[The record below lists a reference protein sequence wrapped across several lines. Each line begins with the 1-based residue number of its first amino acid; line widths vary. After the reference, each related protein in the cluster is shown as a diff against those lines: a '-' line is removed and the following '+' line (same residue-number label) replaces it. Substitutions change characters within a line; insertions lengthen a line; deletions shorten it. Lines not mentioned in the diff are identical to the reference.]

1 VADRAL
7 TRPDAR
13 VAPAREARIPVRR
26 IPQPPPER
34 IRSTWQLARPA
45 RIRRALDVAL
55 ARDPGGWFVVGA
67 SADVPA
73 RTSVV
78 RTVDGRE
85 VVLWRR
91 NDGALVAGP
100 GACPHMGAL
109 LEGCPVEGSVL
120 YCRWHGMELPASG
133 SDLWTPWPAL
143 DDGVLL
149 WVRLPATGETPTDRP
164 AIPERPPLSESIIGV
179 ISEPGRCEPRDIVAN
194 RLDPWHGAWYHPYAF
209 SHLSVDDDASSDEN
223 LVVDVT
229 FRLSRGLG
237 IPVRA
242 VFSCPDART
251 VVMAIVAGEGAGS
264 IVETHATPL
273 GVDGDGQPRTM
284 MVEATVAHSPR
295 AGFRVARRLSPLVRQ
310 AMRHTARRLWVDD
323 LAYAERRFE
332 LRRRGDSPG

>member
-1 VADRAL
+1 MADREL
-7 TRPDAR
+7 IRP
-13 VAPAREARIPVRR
+13 APPASGPRIPVRR
-26 IPQPPPER
+26 IPQPPPQR

-55 ARDPGGWFVVGA
+55 ARNPGGWFVVGA
-67 SADVPA
+67 SHDVPA
-73 RTSVV
+73 ETSVV
-78 RTVDGRE
+78 RTVAGQE

-91 NDGALVAGP
+91 SDGSLVAGP

-109 LEGCPVEGSVL
+109 LSGCPVEGSVL
-120 YCRWHGMELPASG
+120 FCRWHGMGLPADG

-149 WVRLPATGETPTDRP
+149 WVRLPTDGEQPTERP
-164 AIPERPPLSESIIGV
+164 AIPARPPVAESIVGV

-209 SHLSVDDDASSDEN
+209 SHLTVDDDASSDEN

-229 FRLSRGLG
+229 FRLSRGFG

-273 GVDGDGQPRTM
+273 GLDRDGQPRTM

-295 AGFRVARRLSPLVRQ
+295 AGFRLAKRVSPLVRQ

-332 LRRRGDSPG
+332 LRARGESPD

>member
-1 VADRAL
+1 MADRAL
-7 TRPDAR
+7 SRPDA
-13 VAPAREARIPVRR
+13 VSSGSDSRIPVRR
-26 IPQPPPER
+26 IPQPPPQR

-67 SADVPA
+67 TADVPA
-73 RTSVV
+73 ATSVV

-91 NDGALVAGP
+91 EDGTLVAGP

-109 LEGCPVEGSVL
+109 LAGCPVEGSVL
-120 YCRWHGMELPASG
+120 FCRWHGMELPADG
-133 SDLWTPWPAL
+133 SQLWAPWPAL

-149 WVRLPATGETPTDRP
+149 WVRLPTAGETPSDHP
-164 AIPERPPLSESIIGV
+164 AIPGRPPLAESIVGV

-209 SHLSVDDDASSDEN
+209 SHLTVDDDASSDEN

-229 FRLSRGLG
+229 FRLSRGFG

-273 GVDGDGQPRTM
+273 GVDSDGQPRTM

-295 AGFRVARRLSPLVRQ
+295 AGFRVARRLSPLLRQ

-332 LRRRGDSPG
+332 LRRRGDSPD